1 VVTHL
6 VAREFRL
13 RYRQA
18 VLGWIWAIAQPLA
31 RFAVL
36 AFLFT
41 QVVRLDI
48 AHYPAF
54 LFSGLLSWSW
64 FSSGLSSATAS
75 AVDRRDLLFRPGVP
89 RVTVPVIS
97 VLADGLDLVAALPV
111 LGLFLLAGPGLH
123 LAILAL
129 PGVMAV
135 QALLT
140 LGLGLMLCSLHV
152 YLRDTKLLV
161 DTALVLGFYLTPVFY
176 TAQSVPARYRPLI
189 DLNPMTHIV
198 QAYRQVLVNG
208 HLPTEPSFQ
217 LTALASMAVFVI
229 GLAVYHRLSP
239 AFVDEL

>member
-1 VVTHL
+1 

-18 VLGWIWAIAQPLA
+18 ALGWIWAIAQPLA
-31 RFAVL
+31 RFVVL

-48 AHYPAF
+48 PHYPAF

-64 FSSGLSSATAS
+64 FSSGLSSATGS
-75 AVDRRDLLFRPGVP
+75 AIERRDLLFRPGVP

-97 VLADGLDLVAALPV
+97 VLTDGLDLVVALPV

-123 LAILAL
+123 LTILAL

-140 LGLGLMLCSLHV
+140 LGLGLLLCSLHV

-161 DTALVLGFYLTPVFY
+161 ETALVLGFYLTPVFY
-176 TAQSVPARYRPLI
+176 TADSVPAQYRLLI

-208 HLPTEPSFQ
+208 HLPTGPAFL
-217 LTALASMAVFVI
+217 LTALVSMAVFVI
-229 GLAVYHRLSP
+229 GLRVYHRLSP
-239 AFVDEL
+239 GFVDEL

>member
-18 VLGWIWAIAQPLA
+18 VLGWVWAIVQPLA
-31 RFAVL
+31 RFVVL
-36 AFLFT
+36 TFLFT

-64 FSSGLSSATAS
+64 FSSGLSSATSS
-75 AVDRRDLLFRPGVP
+75 AVARRDLLFRPGVP

-111 LGLFLLAGPGLH
+111 LGLFLLAGPGVH
-123 LAILAL
+123 LTILAL
-129 PGVMAV
+129 PMVIAV
-135 QALLT
+135 QALLI

-152 YLRDTKLLV
+152 YVRDTRLLV

-176 TAQSVPARYRPLI
+176 SPASVPDPYRLLI

-208 HLPTEPSFQ
+208 HLPTELSFM
-217 LTALASMAVFVI
+217 LTALASAVFFVI

-239 AFVDEL
+239 HFVDEL